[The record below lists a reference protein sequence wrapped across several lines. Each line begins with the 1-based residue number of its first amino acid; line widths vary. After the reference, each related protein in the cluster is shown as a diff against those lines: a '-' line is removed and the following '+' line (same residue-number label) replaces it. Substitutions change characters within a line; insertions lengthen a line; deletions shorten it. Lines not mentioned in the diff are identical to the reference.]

1 MNYVSHQEYNKLLE
15 RLQKE
20 TPKGM
25 LKEGVEE
32 GNAFTAALAKAG
44 KGEKVKVDGEEIT
57 DTSNYDD
64 PSVKKEY
71 SYTDNYEGSWG
82 YREGMHTP
90 PLQATGPTVDVT
102 EETTGFNVLTPDE
115 RKQLKEYIE
124 SVKTIKK
131 EIARL
136 AAKAGKKVKME
147 GGDMTG
153 LVMNPST
160 VSEVGPKD

>member
-1 MNYVSHQEYNKLLE
+1 MEYVSHQQYSRLLE

-20 TPKGM
+20 TPKGT

-32 GNAFTAALAKAG
+32 GNAFTAALAKTK
-44 KGEKVKVDGEEIT
+44 KGEKAKVDGQEIT
-57 DTSNYDD
+57 DTSGYDD
-64 PSVKKEY
+64 PTVKQEA

-102 EETTGFNVLTPDE
+102 EETSGFSTLTPDE

-124 SVKTIKK
+124 SVKTIQK

-136 AAKAGKKVKME
+136 VGKAGKKVKAE

-153 LVMNPST
+153 LVMTPAT
-160 VSEVGPKD
+160 VSEVGK